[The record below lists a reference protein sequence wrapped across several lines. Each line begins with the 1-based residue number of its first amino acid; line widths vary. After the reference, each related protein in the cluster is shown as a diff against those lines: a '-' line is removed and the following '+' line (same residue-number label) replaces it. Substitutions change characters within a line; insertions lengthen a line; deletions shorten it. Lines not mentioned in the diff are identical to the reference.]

1 MPSYKKMTAID
12 GLVRRVAA
20 DVRKSW
26 VDYFKNIE
34 RLQIRDA
41 FDAGVAHANET
52 PKALQLTG
60 SDYYK
65 EIFLSG
71 GEDPYPVD
79 QSVEILD

>member
-1 MPSYKKMTAID
+1 MTAID

-52 PKALQLTG
+52 PKALQLSG

-65 EIFLSG
+65 EIFLSE

>member
-1 MPSYKKMTAID
+1 MLSYKRMTAID

-52 PKALQLTG
+52 PKALQLSG

-79 QSVEILD
+79 QTVEILD